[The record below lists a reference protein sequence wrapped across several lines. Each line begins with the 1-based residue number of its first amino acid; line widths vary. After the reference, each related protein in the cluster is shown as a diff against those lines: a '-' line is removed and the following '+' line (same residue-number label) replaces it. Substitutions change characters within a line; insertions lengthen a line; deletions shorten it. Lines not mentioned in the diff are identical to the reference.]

1 MATANMD
8 KQVTAKRACVFGG
21 TGFIGRQIVRA
32 LAKQGYTVKIA
43 TRVPERAYFLRT
55 AGQPGQ
61 IVPFACSTFS
71 EPDVRAAVRGCS
83 VVVNC
88 VGILF
93 ERGKSS
99 FPKIHTELPR
109 TIAKACNAEKISRFV
124 HISAMACDTN
134 HSKYGKS
141 KRNGEL
147 AVFEN
152 FPSATIL
159 RPSVVFGAED
169 NFFNMFAK
177 LAVIAPV
184 LPLIGGGHTKFCPV
198 FVGDIADAVM
208 ASLDR
213 DESKGK
219 IYDLG
224 GPETV
229 TFREIYQRLFTHTGR
244 RRALMPV
251 PFGLAKVQAAF
262 LSLMPVPLLTPDQ
275 VESLKTDNVPGDDTL
290 KFGDLG
296 IRPTPMD
303 MILPTY
309 LSRFRPGGRF
319 GDKKRA

>member
-1 MATANMD
+1 MAALI
-8 KQVTAKRACVFGG
+8 TAKQACVFGG

-32 LAKQGYTVKIA
+32 LARDGYIVKIA

-61 IVPFACSTFS
+61 IVPVACSPFS
-71 EPDVRAAVRGCS
+71 ETDVRAAVRGCG

-93 ERGKSS
+93 ERGKNS

-109 TIAKACNAEKISRFV
+109 AIAKACNAEKVERLI
-124 HISAMACDTN
+124 HISAMACDLN

-141 KRNGEL
+141 KHNGEL

-152 FPSATIL
+152 FAAATIL

-177 LAVIAPV
+177 LSIVAPA
-184 LPLIGGGHTKFCPV
+184 LPLIGGGTTKFSPV

-208 ASLDR
+208 AALDR

-224 GPETV
+224 GPETLS
-229 TFREIYQRLFTHTGR
+229 FRQIYERLFAHTGR
-244 RRALMPV
+244 ARMLVPV
-251 PFGLAKVQAAF
+251 PFGIAKVKAAF
-262 LSLMPVPLLTPDQ
+262 LSLMPSPLLTADQ
-275 VESLKTDNVPGDDTL
+275 VESLKTDNIPGDDTGKL
-290 KFGDLG
+290 VDLG

-303 MILPTY
+303 TVLPTY